1 MARMKVA
8 QVSKAKGDFEIVER
22 EIPSPGPGQVRIK
35 VQACGVCH
43 SDLYTKDGLWPGLPY
58 PRIPGHEIA
67 GVIDEVGSGVSTRKK
82 GDRAGV
88 GWHDGQDNTCPACG
102 ASDFVNCESGQV
114 TGISFALSG
123 VRPMIEKFPLQ
134 KAAEAYARMLSGQA
148 KFRVVLTM

>member
-67 GVIDEVGSGVSTRKK
+67 GVIDEVGSGVPTWKK
-82 GDRAGV
+82 GDREGSAGTAV
-88 GWHDGQDNTCPACG
+88 RTTLAPHVAR
-102 ASDFVNCESGQV
+102 A
-114 TGISFALSG
+114 ILS
-123 VRPMIEKFPLQ
+123 IA
-134 KAAEAYARMLSGQA
+134 KAAKLPAS
-148 KFRVVLTM
+148 VLTAAIRNIWSLPSKPLRAFRMNWIPRKPHPFYVQE